1 MYIHNSFVGCF
12 DCCMKVCVFELLLFF
27 AYLSGEGGG
36 VGADGTIFFLL
47 FSYIFC

>member
-36 VGADGTIFFLL
+36 GSAGGIILL
-47 FSYIFC
+47 FSYMFC